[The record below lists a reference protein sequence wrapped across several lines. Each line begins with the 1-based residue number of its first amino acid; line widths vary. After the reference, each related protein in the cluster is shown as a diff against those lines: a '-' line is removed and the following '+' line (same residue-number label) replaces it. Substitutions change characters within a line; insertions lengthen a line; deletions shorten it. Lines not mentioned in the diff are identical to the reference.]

1 MASVPPVFAVAVVG
15 TENSQRTMLM
25 ADIFSVFRVPM
36 LSYLS
41 SSPLLDDKIKFPYF
55 FRTIPSDEMQVS
67 LRQKEV

>member
-1 MASVPPVFAVAVVG
+1 MASVPTVFAVAVVG
-15 TENSQRTMLM
+15 TENSQRTMQM

>member
-1 MASVPPVFAVAVVG
+1 MASVPTVFAVAVVG
-15 TENSQRTMLM
+15 TESSSRSIHM
-25 ADIFSVFRVPM
+25 ADLLSVFKVPM